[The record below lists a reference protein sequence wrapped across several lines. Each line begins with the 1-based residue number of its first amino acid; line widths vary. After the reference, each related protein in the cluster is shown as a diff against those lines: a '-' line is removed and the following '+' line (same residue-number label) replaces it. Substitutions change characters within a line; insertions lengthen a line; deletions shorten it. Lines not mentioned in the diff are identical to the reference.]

1 MDYQVEMDTTYI
13 DFSEKQIK
21 ELHDRVFGE
30 TLLNDKA
37 MGILVKLEL
46 TYIPFLLFIVIMV
59 TLVNT
64 RWNRTYKRILKISKT
79 KEQTEERSQKM
90 GILKAQ
96 KMNIWDRIFVYLVI
110 WFSSLYIDTIML
122 ASGVFTFPWL
132 VIPVII
138 LVISKKMKILSH
150 TVSLTHIDDQDLF
163 EGFDKILDDMIVK
176 PLVNSVVT
184 KFKNYFNQ

>member
-13 DFSEKQIK
+13 DFSENQIK

-138 LVISKKMKILSH
+138 MVISKKMKILSH

-163 EGFDKILDDMIVK
+163 EGFDKILDEMIVK